1 MLDTA
6 PVRPFTRRGALWV
19 VKGPWAF
26 VVGLTAC
33 AESMGDPSGTGGAE
47 PGEPADTRPV
57 ETPVDGSEPGRRP
70 RDAGAAD
77 AASLADG
84 GVADALASPTDGR
97 PAPADGP
104 PDLGGGPPD
113 STAGPQAD
121 AAEAPL
127 DARPPEPPDA
137 GCPRPPAPWTRR
149 LPRLGGVAT
158 FDELA
163 PDWLEVYNQLGR
175 DLDLTG
181 WRVDADGETF
191 AFPDDTRLASG
202 ARFVVPVGGLDGR
215 VTLHDAA
222 GRLIDLVWVTPGGPW
237 PALDRAGG
245 HTLVKQDPDTASPPG
260 ENWRP
265 SAGPGGTPGAPDDRG
280 PPSPAE
286 RAAAT
291 ARGPADAAVIIN
303 EIMYHPVADD
313 LAGEFVELFNRSGD
327 AIDVGGWQL
336 VDAVAAQLPAGT
348 RLEPG
353 GFLVVAA
360 DPVGLRA
367 AHPGL
372 VVATGFEGSL
382 ANGGERLALL
392 DACGG
397 LVDAVRY
404 ADGGRW
410 PEAADGGG
418 SSLERRDPR
427 ADGAAAE
434 AWAASDESQRV
445 GWQTVTY
452 RGIAAPSSVGPDG
465 QWEELVLGLVEA
477 GEVLLDDLQVISDP
491 DGAARP
497 LLQNGDFG
505 AGAGDARAWR
515 FLGTHAESAVVPDP
529 DDPANPVLRLVATG
543 PAEHMHNHA
552 ETTLAGGARITDG
565 QTYEVRYRA
574 RWRSGSNR
582 LTTRL
587 YFNRLARTTVLDRP
601 GGGGSPGA
609 PNRAHLAG
617 PPAGPTF
624 VALSHTPVVP
634 APGEPIRIEVTARDP
649 DGLGRLLVFHRTV
662 GGFAFE
668 PMVPVGPDA
677 PDRFVATLPGQPD
690 GTLVHFYLGAE
701 DARGNASTFPARG
714 ARAGALI
721 RVESPAEPPPYHRLR
736 VLMTPED
743 DARFHSDVELM
754 SNASTPATVV
764 YDDREV
770 FYDVGV
776 RAKGSERGRP
786 MQPRLGFSIRFGSE
800 RPLRGGLETVSVD
813 RSEGV
818 HFGQRELLMDLV
830 MARAGAVSAEHN
842 DLVRIIAPR
851 PEHTGSAVLQTHRFG
866 DAFLDAQFEDG
877 SDGELFE
884 YELVYFPLTTDDGT
898 PEGRKRPQPDG
909 VVGTPVRDLGPD
921 AEAWRDTFMRKNHRD
936 RDDVEG
942 LRALGQLFGGGAGPD
957 LLTAAE
963 AVLDVD
969 QWLQAHAF
977 ANLAGGIDH
986 YATGAQHNAH
996 FYRRPS
1002 DGRFLYFPHDMDFF
1016 PGDPTM
1022 PVVGSADLARLLTVP
1037 AFERRYYGHLRHIL
1051 DTAHTEAFLS
1061 GFCEHLGVLLPD
1073 QPFAAHCGF
1082 MFARARFMEWDAP
1095 NALSVLFPPTPFE
1108 ITTNAGADF
1117 VHVGETLTVEGRA
1130 GLEAFVIR
1138 RLGEEAPAPV
1148 FWRDRITWA
1157 IDVPLEPGLNGLS
1170 FEALDARGESI
1181 AFDTLVVDRVD

>member
-1 MLDTA
+1 MIGSPPA
-6 PVRPFTRRGALWV
+6 SRP
-19 VKGPWAF
+19 
-26 VVGLTAC
+26 
-33 AESMGDPSGTGGAE
+33 GTGCRARSARAVAWTLPAVLAACGGEAGE
-47 PGEPADTRPV
+47 APGGR
-57 ETPVDGSEPGRRP
+57 VDARV
-70 RDAGAAD
+70 AD
-77 AASLADG
+77 AAVPPTEAGRPPPPRPDAAVDAIEPPDVRSVDSES
-84 GVADALASPTDGR
+84 GVGPTDGASH
-97 PAPADGP
+97 PDGSP
-104 PDLGGGPPD
+104 PDGAPPD
-113 STAGPQAD
+113 STTGPRPD
-121 AAEAPL
+121 AADRPV
-127 DARPPEPPDA
+127 DARVPEPADA
-137 GCPRPPAPWTRR
+137 GCPRPPPPWTRR
-149 LPRLGGVAT
+149 LPRVGGVAT

-163 PDWLEVYNQLGR
+163 PDWVEVYNQLGR

-181 WRVDADGETF
+181 WRVDTVRETF
-191 AFPDDTRLASG
+191 DFPDDTRLAAG
-202 ARFVVPVGGLDGR
+202 ARFVVPVGGLDGQ
-215 VTLHDAA
+215 VALHDAA

-336 VDAVAAQLPAGT
+336 VDAVAAQLRAGT

-397 LVDAVRY
+397 LVDVVRY

-434 AWAASDESQRV
+434 AWAASDESHRV

-452 RGIAAPSSVGPDG
+452 RGIAEPSSVGPDG
-465 QWEELVLGLVEA
+465 QWEELVLGLIEA
-477 GEVLLDDLQVISDP
+477 GEVLLDDLQVTEDP

-515 FLGTHAESAVVPDP
+515 LLGTHAESAVVPDP
-529 DDPANPVLRLVATG
+529 DNPANPVLRLVATG

-565 QTYEVRYRA
+565 QVYEIRYRA

-601 GGGGSPGA
+601 VGGGSPGA
-609 PNRAHLAG
+609 ANRAHLEG

-624 VALSHTPVVP
+624 AALSHSPVVP

-649 DGLGRLLVFHRTV
+649 DGLGRLLVFYRTG

-668 PMVPVGPDA
+668 PMVPVGPEA
-677 PDRFVATLPGQPD
+677 PERFAATLPGQPD
-690 GTLVHFYLGAE
+690 GALVHFYVGAE

-714 ARAGALI
+714 ARSGALI
-721 RVESPAEPPPYHRLR
+721 RVESPVEPPPYHRLR

-743 DARFHSDVELM
+743 EARFHSDVELM

-770 FYDVGV
+770 FYDIGV

-786 MQPRLGFSIRFGSE
+786 TQPRLGFSLRFGSE

-842 DLVRIIAPR
+842 DLVRIITPR

-877 SDGELFE
+877 SDGALFE
-884 YELVYFPLTTDDGT
+884 YELVYFPVTTDDGT

-921 AEAWRDTFMRKNHRD
+921 PEAWRDTFMRKNRRD
-936 RDDVEG
+936 REDVEG
-942 LRALGQLFGGGAGPD
+942 LRALGQFFGGGAGGGPD
-957 LLTAAE
+957 LLASAE

-996 FYRRPS
+996 FYQRPS

-1016 PGDPTM
+1016 PGEPTM

-1037 AFERRYYGHLRHIL
+1037 AFERRYYGHLRAIL
-1051 DTAHTEAFLS
+1051 NTAHTEAFLTS
-1061 GFCEHLGVLLPD
+1061 YCEHLGTLLPD

-1082 MFARARFMEWDAP
+1082 MLARARFIEHDAP
-1095 NALSVLFPPTPFE
+1095 DALSVLFPPTPFE
-1108 ITTNAGADF
+1108 ITTNAGADL
-1117 VHVGETLTVEGRA
+1117 VHGGETLTVEGRA
-1130 GLEAFVIR
+1130 GLEAFEIR
-1138 RLGEEAPAPV
+1138 RLGEDAPAPV
-1148 FWRDRITWA
+1148 FWRDRFTWA
-1157 IDVPLEPGLNGLS
+1157 VEVPLEPGLNGLS

-1181 AFDTLVVDRVD
+1181 AFDTLVVDRVN